1 MGNIKLMKSLY
12 EDMLRFLK
20 DASEYGTYYQELA
33 KLLAPDLGK
42 QMHICEVGSGLGY
55 LSLALARWVEHVT
68 FVDKDTDSV
77 ESLAG
82 RCTALCIGNI
92 TPRWGSVQDLPL
104 AEKYH
109 AMVFSFLGEMESI
122 LKNAKKQCIGKVFF
136 IAGHCTSRVDDPL
149 GDARAMLHRLNI
161 PFTEELHA
169 LEFGQPFRHFQDA
182 RRYFEIYTPEQGG
195 LPITDDFVRSQT
207 VETGRMDFPLYLS
220 RQRVFSILKMNTSD
234 IPENME

>member
-33 KLLAPDLGK
+33 KLLSPDLGK
-42 QMHICEVGSGLGY
+42 QMRICETGSGLGY
-55 LSLALARWVEHVT
+55 LSLALARWVQHVT
-68 FVDKDTDSV
+68 FIDKEADGV

-82 RCTALCIGNI
+82 QCTALGIGNI
-92 TPRWGSVQDLPL
+92 TPCWGSVQDLPP

-109 AMVFSFLGEMESI
+109 AMVFSFLCEMDVL
-122 LKNAKKQCIGKVFF
+122 LKTAKEQCSGGIFI
-136 IAGHCTSRVDDPL
+136 IAGHCSNRMDDPL
-149 GDARAMLHRLNI
+149 GDARAALYRLNI

-182 RRYFEIYTPEQGG
+182 RRFFEIYTPQQGG
-195 LPITDDFVRSQT
+195 LPITDNFVRSQT
-207 VETGRMDFPLYLS
+207 VETGRRDFPLYLS
-220 RQRVFSILKMNTSD
+220 RKRVFSILKMDASD
-234 IPENME
+234 IPGNME